1 MHLIVKTQ
9 IISAI
14 KDVNKK
20 KRYNVKNIDGNY
32 LPALNEKVLK
42 IIEESI
48 ERARKNGRKTLMN
61 RDI

>member
-1 MHLIVKTQ
+1 MVLST
-9 IISAI
+9 I

-20 KRYNVKNIDGNY
+20 KRYSVKNIDGNY

-48 ERARKNGRKTLMN
+48 ERAHLNGRKTLMN